1 MAASLSHTIRAVL
14 ATLEQRAC
22 EARNRADLSDP
33 RQLRGLLSSTVREQ
47 DARYLLDPGALREL
61 SAEDPGTGQLWQT
74 WLRCDLGAEANWR
87 SQNHQTQVEF
97 GPLQVGLH
105 QLSTE
110 LGGADPDRRAEA
122 WRVAGRAYQVC
133 LDGAQS
139 WLAVPTDDEASA
151 PEPASGESRSAGGL
165 IIPDANMVAVF
176 SQSAIV
182 VPPEPGKATVSAR
195 SASTAH
201 FSEADALRISELALE
216 LADAQK
222 AQICG
227 FGDWIAAIEG
237 HSADYRPEGLDVPAH
252 RALPW
257 PRFAVPV
264 RRGTFGAF
272 SMTPTAR
279 RNLAGEL
286 ALRGA
291 AFAAGG
297 IDPIVTR
304 KRLSGSKS
312 AALHQA
318 RGLGLAWCGL
328 LLGAMWSELAEGQ
341 EDRLRSST
349 RSITPDG
356 APAWWCSAALAEQA
370 LAARPG
376 ESRALYGHSGEIAAE
391 LCSGVA
397 AHALLRDQFDCDWIL
412 NDATWSTA
420 ERVLQDAEPASI
432 EDVVWWLRSTCQ
444 V

>member
-14 ATLEQRAC
+14 ATLEQRAS
-22 EARNRADLSDP
+22 EARTRADLGDP
-33 RQLRGLLSSTVREQ
+33 RPLRSLLTSTVRDQ

-61 SAEDPGTGQLWQT
+61 SAEDPGTGQVWQN
-74 WLRCDLGAEANWR
+74 WLRCDLGAEASWR
-87 SQNHQTQVEF
+87 SQNHQAQVEF

-105 QLSTE
+105 QLSAE

-122 WRVAGRAYQVC
+122 WRVAGPAFQARI
-133 LDGAQS
+133 DGAQS
-139 WLAVPTDDEASA
+139 WLAVPDDEASA
-151 PEPASGESRSAGGL
+151 PEPATNESRSAGGL

-176 SQSAIV
+176 SQSAII
-182 VPPEPGKATVSAR
+182 VPPEPGKAAPSAR
-195 SASTAH
+195 SASSAH
-201 FSEADALRISELALE
+201 YSEADALRISELALE

-227 FGDWIAAIEG
+227 FGDWIAAIAG
-237 HSADYRPEGLDVPAH
+237 HSADYRAEDLELPTH

-257 PRFAVPV
+257 PRFAVPI
-264 RRGTFGAF
+264 RRGAFGAF
-272 SMTPTAR
+272 SITPTAR

-291 AFAAGG
+291 GFTAGG

-328 LLGAMWSELAEGQ
+328 LLSAMWSELADGD
-341 EDRLRSST
+341 EDRLRAST

-356 APAWWCSAALAEQA
+356 APRWWCSAALAEHA

-376 ESRALYGHSGEIAAE
+376 ESRALYAHSGELAAE

-397 AHALLRDQFDCDWIL
+397 AHSLLRDQFDCDWVL
-412 NDATWSTA
+412 NDATWPTA
-420 ERVLQDAEPASI
+420 ERALQDAEPANI

-444 V
+444 I